1 MQFLAKSHY
10 KWLYVSK
17 SGLSINTKRSAILT
31 AIWVKLPLKRIRL
44 QLIPFYVRAIAN
56 FNFTFLFE
64 NMNVNVQITPAEKY
78 RKEKP

>member
-1 MQFLAKSHY
+1 LGKTPPEE
-10 KWLYVSK
+10 
-17 SGLSINTKRSAILT
+17 N
-31 AIWVKLPLKRIRL
+31 RL

-56 FNFTFLFE
+56 FYFTFLFE